1 MDAIYLDYAASAPL
15 RPEVRE
21 VMLPLMEE
29 QFGNASSIH
38 RWGRAAR
45 ARLEEARERLASI
58 LGASPKEIVFT
69 RGGTEADNM
78 AILGRALAAPGA
90 AVCCTTIEH
99 SAVLQAAHAAERA
112 GAPLR
117 LLPVDPEGR
126 VDETALA
133 EVLAELPAVV
143 STIWVNNET
152 GTIQPVERIAARCR
166 EAGAVFHSDAVQALG
181 KVPLRM
187 DRVPLDL
194 LALSAHK
201 VGGPKGVGALFV
213 RDGTPLV
220 PLLHGGGQERK
231 LRPGTEDIA
240 GAAGFALAAELAERE
255 RKSEMRRLQR
265 LRDRL
270 EDGIRE
276 QVSEVVI
283 NGAEGERVGSI
294 CNLSILGADAEMLLP
309 ALDVAGIAAS
319 SGSACASGAAEPSR
333 VLLAMG
339 LDAESAG
346 PSLRFSL
353 GRGTGEAEIERAI
366 EILPEVIRRVRA
378 LAGVN

>member
-29 QFGNASSIH
+29 HFGNASSIH

-45 ARLEEARERLASI
+45 ARLEEARERLAST

-69 RGGTEADNM
+69 RGGTEADNL
-78 AILGRALAAPGA
+78 AILGRASAAPGM
-90 AVCCTTIEH
+90 AVCCTTVEH
-99 SAVLQAAHAAERA
+99 SAVLQSARAAERL
-112 GAPLR
+112 GSPLR
-117 LLPVDPEGR
+117 LLPVDSGGR
-126 VDETALA
+126 IDETVLA
-133 EVLAELPAVV
+133 EVLAEQPAVV

-152 GTIQPVERIAARCR
+152 GTIQPIERIAERCR
-166 EAGAVFHSDAVQALG
+166 EAGTVLHSDAVQALG
-181 KVPLRM
+181 KIPLRV

-201 VGGPKGVGALFV
+201 VGGPKAVGALFV
-213 RDGTPLV
+213 REGTSLM

-231 LRPGTEDIA
+231 LRPGTEDVA
-240 GAAGFALAAELAERE
+240 GAVGFALAAELAEQERE
-255 RKSEMRRLQR
+255 SEMRRLR
-265 LRDRL
+265 LLRDRL

-276 QVSEVVI
+276 RVSGAAV

-294 CNLSILGADAEMLLP
+294 CNISVPGADAGMLLP
-309 ALDVAGIAAS
+309 ALDMAGIAAS

-339 LDAESAG
+339 LDAKSAG

-353 GRGTGEAEIERAI
+353 GHRTSEAQIDHALEVI
-366 EILPEVIRRVRA
+366 PEVMRRVRA